1 MLLIMIKSLH
11 CLEVCLQEF
20 NLAQPKLLLSSIVG
34 CSDELLCLAVVLL
47 RFLSLRLVLHF
58 IIASV
63 RLDALSLAS
72 RSEVTLV

>member
-47 RFLSLRLVLHF
+47 LHNCQRALGCALLGITLGSDLGVVLS
-58 IIASV
+58 A
-63 RLDALSLAS
+63 
-72 RSEVTLV
+72 